1 MPRKPPNPFFTKVEQ
16 HSNPDPQA
24 APLRALIG
32 GTLGDFDEFATLEP
46 KVSGRLIDDLEGAV
60 RRAGVGYK
68 FQRRGVSDRD
78 MAAAVLMKD
87 IAAAL
92 RTAGVPATRWRK
104 LDDGSDRES
113 LLFGVFRALAAA
125 DPVVLAERRILSDAS
140 LEARISARV
149 TGTICRPL
157 TGWER

>member
-1 MPRKPPNPFFTKVEQ
+1 MPRKPPNPFFTRVEQ
-16 HSNPDPQA
+16 NTNPDPQA

-32 GTLGDFDEFATLEP
+32 GTLGDFEEFATLEP
-46 KVSGRLIDDLEGAV
+46 TVSGQLIDDLEGAV
-60 RRAGVGYK
+60 RRARVGYR

-104 LDDGSDRES
+104 LDDGSGRES
-113 LLFGVFRALAAA
+113 LLFGVFRDLAGDALLAAPK
-125 DPVVLAERRILSDAS
+125 DLKVLGQSSKQWVPGIGVGRQQ
-140 LEARISARV
+140 
-149 TGTICRPL
+149 
-157 TGWER
+157 